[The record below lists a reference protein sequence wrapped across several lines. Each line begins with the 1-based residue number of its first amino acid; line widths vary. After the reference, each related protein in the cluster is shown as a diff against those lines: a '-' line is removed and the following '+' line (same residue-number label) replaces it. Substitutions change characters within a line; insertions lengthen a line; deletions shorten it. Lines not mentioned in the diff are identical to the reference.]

1 MVQEQVCND
10 QNIEEELTELEILD
24 LLRYHR
30 INEILNNFNM
40 FVNSFIE
47 YLPLQFF
54 EMSKTMEKIEN
65 LQNLS
70 SEDLNKLAF
79 IYEVA
84 VICKDF
90 SCFYELDHEDNEHK
104 IAEIILDFDI
114 AFWNYNSNAYD
125 SMINDFKLMY
135 GDNVVDDMI
144 ELF

>member
-1 MVQEQVCND
+1 
-10 QNIEEELTELEILD
+10 
-24 LLRYHR
+24 
-30 INEILNNFNM
+30 M

-54 EMSKTMEKIEN
+54 EMSKTMKKIEN

-70 SEDLNKLAF
+70 SEDLNKW
-79 IYEVA
+79 A

-125 SMINDFKLMY
+125 IMIHDFKLIY
-135 GDNVVDDMI
+135 GDNIVDDMI
-144 ELF
+144 QLL